1 MGLFKMLSRGVAV
14 LAAVAAWNVC
24 TAAATYAQSKLV
36 DGSVVAGRD
45 FALQACTGCHIVA
58 SDQPYAPIYKGRGR
72 PPEFKEIANRP
83 NVSAAWLHDYL
94 ASLPVIPKTGQMAN
108 ADLTEEE
115 LRNVSA
121 FIMTLREKQLPSS
134 SSSRSQMTDERNDK

>member
-1 MGLFKMLSRGVAV
+1 MLSRSVAV
-14 LAAVAAWNVC
+14 LAAVAACNAF
-24 TAAATYAQSKLV
+24 TATATYAQNKPV

-58 SDQPYAPIYKGRGR
+58 SDQPYAPIYKGKGH

-83 NVSAAWLHDYL
+83 NVSAAWLRDYL

-108 ADLTEEE
+108 PDLTEEE
-115 LRNVSA
+115 MRNVSA
-121 FIMTLREKQLPSS
+121 FIMTLRDKPPASS
-134 SSSRSQMTDERNDK
+134 SSSRSQMTDERGDK